1 MDRGRRRRLGVLL
14 GAGALGGLVACT
26 ERPLA
31 LGDSVADVYREPA
44 CALLVDTWGHW
55 EDGTRQLIMNHEAGS
70 SISVCMCMSEEE
82 FDSGVRDDELADLLL
97 DACLAYSEL
106 YGYDWDECEE
116 KRAESEWWLWYK
128 VWWDHEV
135 IDFAYDGSSCEP
147 EEEEEGCAVTRESG
161 PGGVL
166 ALGLLLL
173 GLRRRE

>member
-1 MDRGRRRRLGVLL
+1 
-14 GAGALGGLVACT
+14 
-26 ERPLA
+26 
-31 LGDSVADVYREPA
+31 
-44 CALLVDTWGHW
+44 
-55 EDGTRQLIMNHEAGS
+55 
-70 SISVCMCMSEEE
+70 MSEEE